1 VAVPKYYEF
10 FSSVLYALEDGKTK
24 HVKEIREYALDA
36 LKVAEEDRRELLPS
50 KTQRVSDNRVNW
62 AITYLHKAEL
72 IERVTRGKYK
82 ITPRGLQAL
91 QDKKDHV
98 DLNYLNQFESY
109 REFQGVDYSIEGKS
123 GSENAQEGTPQDNLN
138 ASFEQINKELS
149 ANLLSEIMDRSP
161 AFFERMVVHLL
172 LKMGYGSAL
181 EDGIVTGY
189 SGDEGIDGI
198 IREDKLGFS
207 SIYIQA
213 KRWAEEKPIGRPEI
227 QKFVGALAGQGAQKG
242 LFITTGTFTK
252 EARSY
257 VEKQLATKVV
267 LVDGEKLTKLMIEY
281 NLGVS
286 VESVYTIKKI
296 DTDFF
301 SEEND

>member
-1 VAVPKYYEF
+1 MAVPKYYEF

-138 ASFEQINKELS
+138 ASFEQINK
-149 ANLLSEIMDRSP
+149 
-161 AFFERMVVHLL
+161 
-172 LKMGYGSAL
+172 
-181 EDGIVTGY
+181 
-189 SGDEGIDGI
+189 
-198 IREDKLGFS
+198 
-207 SIYIQA
+207 
-213 KRWAEEKPIGRPEI
+213 
-227 QKFVGALAGQGAQKG
+227 
-242 LFITTGTFTK
+242 
-252 EARSY
+252 
-257 VEKQLATKVV
+257 
-267 LVDGEKLTKLMIEY
+267 
-281 NLGVS
+281 
-286 VESVYTIKKI
+286 
-296 DTDFF
+296 
-301 SEEND
+301 